1 MNTTKGAVTRSRV
14 IDSAISLINRKGIN
28 NTSIQ
33 DIIDETGVKK
43 GNLYFHFGSKN
54 DLGLNILREAW
65 KNYFDYLTRNIRSTD
80 PRGKIVDILQSVLA
94 RHRSM
99 GFVGGCIFG
108 NTALEMGDSGTA
120 HAALIKEIFDQWI
133 ELIGGLLSEAK
144 KRGELPEGLRP
155 RPMARFII
163 SSMEGAI
170 MLARLYKRGDP
181 IEESI
186 ANIRL
191 LLGFK

>member
-1 MNTTKGAVTRSRV
+1 MNTTKGEQTRARV
-14 IDSAISLINRKGIN
+14 IDAAITIMNRKGIN

-43 GNLYFHFGSKN
+43 GNLYFHFGSKD
-54 DLGLNILREAW
+54 DLGMNILREAW
-65 KNYFDYLTRNIRSTD
+65 KNYFNYLTRNIRSPD
-80 PRGKIVDILQSVLA
+80 PRGKINDILRSVLE

-108 NTALEMGDSGTA
+108 NTALEMSDSGTQ
-120 HAALIKEIFDQWI
+120 HAGLVREIFDEWMKLL
-133 ELIGGLLSEAK
+133 EGLLGEAG
-144 KRGELPEGLRP
+144 KRGELPDGVRP
-155 RPMARFII
+155 KPMARFIV

-181 IEESI
+181 IEECI
-186 ANIRL
+186 ANIRRL
-191 LLGFK
+191 IGLK